1 MAKAT
6 WMVRAEAGGVLFE
19 RFKSESFVAM
29 GLSVGSLESLRTR
42 KQIADDIRTRE
53 LDWAEGK
60 DNSWPGMLHGF
71 QNEMS
76 VNDAIVTYDFSSRIR
91 CPEPRIAVQIP
102 RRRCR

>member
-1 MAKAT
+1 MANTT
-6 WMVRAEAGGVLFE
+6 WMVRVEAGGVLFE

-29 GLSVGSLESLRTR
+29 NLSVGPLERLRTR
-42 KQIADDIRTRE
+42 KQIADHIRTRE
-53 LDWAEGK
+53 PDWSEGK

-91 CPEPRIAVQIP
+91 CPGPRIAAQIP
-102 RRRCR
+102 RRRCQ